1 MISDKMLMTLF
12 DKLNNGS
19 LSNLEDISSSSETAA
34 SDLSSI
40 STVLGGLGDTAS
52 ESGSLYAILKYIA
65 NKSTPVVNLIS
76 SPQTLTNAYA
86 DLGAEVACSGYSYL
100 GIWIKCTV
108 QDSTGI
114 SVKALAKH
122 TAAGTEEYN
131 LPIQT
136 VSTTEIAVTPEI
148 VTFPDGTNFL
158 YLLVVNLFNVIPY
171 VQFQVKFTTD
181 GGDDA
186 TINTAYITRG

>member
-1 MISDKMLMTLF
+1 MWIDKIMGDAQVFLRSLVTGI
-12 DKLNNGS
+12 NGNAVS
-19 LSNLEDISSSSETAA
+19 TAA
-34 SDLSSI
+34 ETLESVITTDGEALKVSLVASS
-40 STVLGGLGDTAS
+40 TAPTP
-52 ESGSLYAILKYIA
+52 IA
-65 NKSTPVVNLIS
+65 LITA
-76 SPQTLTNAYA
+76 PQTLTNVYA

-122 TAAGTEEYN
+122 TAAGTEEYS

-181 GGDDA
+181 GGADA
-186 TINTAYITRG
+186 TIDNAYITKG